1 VGESASGQGPREVAD
16 ARHGSAYSDS
26 FGLDDL
32 RQGQSM
38 TAAVTGRELGMTPKS
53 TALEIS
59 AICGLFI
66 LLALWG
72 IVWDFTSGLLTS
84 GIDGIMLLFVCAM
97 MAGIFF
103 LIMLMQ
109 LNHSGIL
116 PTPAFLRPAPKPA
129 AAAKA
134 PAAAASATPAAKA
147 PGATAAAPAAK
158 APAPSA
164 PAAVSKPST
173 PPAAPKPPSPTAAAT
188 PATPPTAQRPAAPP
202 APAVAPE
209 PAKPAATAPA
219 EPSAVPPAATE
230 K

>member
-1 VGESASGQGPREVAD
+1 
-16 ARHGSAYSDS
+16 
-26 FGLDDL
+26 
-32 RQGQSM
+32 M

-72 IVWDFTSGLLTS
+72 MVWDFTSGLLTS

-109 LNHSGIL
+109 LNHSGII

-134 PAAAASATPAAKA
+134 PAVAASATAAAKS

-158 APAPSA
+158 PPALNA
-164 PAAVSKPST
+164 PAASPTAPSPVAP
-173 PPAAPKPPSPTAAAT
+173 PPAA
-188 PATPPTAQRPAAPP
+188 
-202 APAVAPE
+202 APA
-209 PAKPAATAPA
+209 PAKPAATSPA
-219 EPSAVPPAATE
+219 GPPTVPE